1 MAAKTVKSEPTYDKS
16 SILASKKYRQN
27 VDVLALVLEAGKQYT
42 TTEIDTKLKEF
53 LSKPVKEE
61 INGQKK
67 EE

>member
-27 VDVLALVLEAGKQYT
+27 VDVLALVLEDDKQYT

-53 LSKPVKEE
+53 LAKPVKEE

>member
-1 MAAKTVKSEPTYDKS
+1 MAAKIVKNESTYDKS

-27 VDVLALVLEAGKQYT
+27 VDVLALVLEDGKQYT

>member
-1 MAAKTVKSEPTYDKS
+1 MAAKIVKNESTYDKS

-27 VDVLALVLEAGKQYT
+27 VDVLALVLEDGKQYT
-42 TTEIDTKLKEF
+42 TTEIDTRLKEF